1 MTFPVD
7 KATDKQLAQSATTYF
22 VDVNYLNVMLL
33 FEFDMENIVMLSMIE
48 LWTLFLDHGSPGG

>member
-48 LWTLFLDHGSPGG
+48 L